1 MDIEFNNIGVFNSED
16 QIIYSCLR
24 VFTNGIQSS
33 VDGVERFDIGFKIVS
48 LEEGTIG
55 VNKTRPFNANNV
67 LNENSELPDCSGI
80 FETTTGIYTD
90 IIQAG
95 DQILEVVFELT
106 DAATMQLTIVSA
118 NEIVAVQ

>member
-1 MDIEFNNIGVFNSED
+1 MFNSED